1 MKILER
7 LNPTNTGS
15 YNRPI
20 AHALGLGAAVVY
32 AALISKQVY
41 YEQHNMLLDDG
52 WFYSTVADLHEST
65 AMAKCKQASAI
76 KLLTDAGLIECC
88 KRGMPA
94 RRYFRVCDN
103 VELLNE
109 YLEQGNEIMT
119 ELNPAAQ
126 SDEKRPT
133 CCKKTER
140 QASGFCD
147 NKSAENEMSIINH
160 NIIKSKDNNPNPS
173 IISDGTD
180 MTGNSQILFSSD
192 ERSDYRDIIREN
204 IEYDCLSE
212 DKARVDELVEIML
225 DVVCST
231 KSTTRVNGE
240 EIPTGTVKSRFL
252 KLTHEHIEYVL
263 TALGNNTSD
272 VRNIRAYL
280 ITALYNAPITMDSYY
295 TALVNHD
302 MYGKP
307 DNPE

>member
-20 AHALGLGAAVVY
+20 SHALGLGAAVVY
-32 AALISKQVY
+32 AALINKQVY
-41 YEQHNMLLDDG
+41 YEQHNMLDDG

-65 AMAKCKQASAI
+65 AMAKCKQSSAI

-103 VELLNE
+103 MELLNE
-109 YLEQGNEIMT
+109 YLEQGKEIIT

-147 NKSAENEMSIINH
+147 NKSAENEPYTINP
-160 NIIKSKDNNPNPS
+160 NIIKSKDNNPYPS
-173 IISDGTD
+173 IISDVTD
-180 MTGNSQILFSSD
+180 GIDLS
-192 ERSDYRDIIREN
+192 EREDYLEVIREN
-204 IEYDCLSE
+204 IEYDCFAE

-225 DVVCST
+225 DVVCSA

-302 MYGKP
+302 MYGKH
-307 DNPE
+307 DRTE